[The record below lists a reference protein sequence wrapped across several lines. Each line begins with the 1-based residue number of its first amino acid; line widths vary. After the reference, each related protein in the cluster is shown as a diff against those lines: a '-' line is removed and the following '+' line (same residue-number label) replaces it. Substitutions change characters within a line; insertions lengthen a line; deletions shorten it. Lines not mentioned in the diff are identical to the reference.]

1 MPAMRAATP
10 TILLTAWVLA
20 GCGGEDDPLRDHR
33 ARLDAIEPSDR
44 AIIDLARDDR
54 TPALAR
60 GLFNAHCAVCHS
72 VKGTGINGPNLTD
85 DAYLN
90 VKRPSDFFDV
100 ISYGRHAKGMPAW
113 ETKLGR
119 AERLLLAAYAASL
132 RGTSDGGRAPEGEQ
146 LPAWDT
152 FLE

>member
-1 MPAMRAATP
+1 MLAMRATTP
-10 TILLTAWVLA
+10 TILLTACFLV
-20 GCGGEDDPLRDHR
+20 GCGGEVDPLRDDR
-33 ARLDAIEPSDR
+33 ARLDAIEPSDA
-44 AIIDLARDDR
+44 AILALARDDR

-60 GLFNAHCAVCHS
+60 GLFSAHCAVCHS

-90 VKRPSDFFDV
+90 VESPSDFFDV

-113 ETKLGR
+113 EDTLGR
-119 AERLLLAAYAASL
+119 AERVLLAAYAASL
-132 RGTSDGGRAPEGEQ
+132 RGASDGGRAPEGDV
-146 LPAWDT
+146 LPPWDA